1 MASGFEATVLARFVL
16 TLPLD
21 AATALASQKSL
32 ETQMQASRLALRRL
46 LQRLLVPVSR
56 TFWEG
61 RPVVAWI
68 RI

>member
-1 MASGFEATVLARFVL
+1 MAPGFEATVLARFVL

-21 AATALASQKSL
+21 AATALASQKSS
-32 ETQMQASRLALRRL
+32 ETQMQASRPALRQL
-46 LQRLLVPVSR
+46 LQWLLGPVSR